1 MPETP
6 DFSCASRLWIPM
18 ANRRIPMRKIRQVL
32 RLALSTGISRRRV
45 AKSLGLSRDVVT
57 DYLTRAAAAGLTWPL
72 PPDLDD
78 AQLEHRLF
86 PPLVANAHR
95 KPEPDWVVIHQE
107 MKRKGATLQ
116 SLHEEFLAE
125 HPNGIGYSLFCDR
138 YRDWQHG
145 LKRYMRQTHVAGERA
160 FVDYAG
166 PTVSINDP
174 KIGESRTA
182 QVFVGILGASNYTYA
197 EAHWSQKLPDWI
209 AAHTRMLIFFGG
221 APQVIVCDNLKSAV
235 TKASRTEPKIHPA
248 YQHLADH
255 YNTLILPA
263 RPRKPKDKAK
273 VENAVLIV
281 ERWILFRLR
290 NRVFTSLAELNSA
303 IQELLVDLNNR
314 PFQKLPGSRR
324 SQFEEIDR
332 PALTPLPTE
341 IFEYTEFRKVTVG
354 LDGRFDVDGC
364 SYSAPYQLCRKP
376 IELRITANLIEILH
390 QGRRVASHERS
401 RGKAPVI
408 DPQHLQPA
416 DRYFGMWSADQEL
429 VWASS
434 IGPKTH
440 EFLSQL
446 LAASKIKEQGYRSAG
461 ALKRMEKEYGAE
473 RLEAAC
479 ARALDIGASSLTS
492 VRSILNTG
500 LDRQRSPKGDVQ
512 EAAFHHPN
520 VRGSDYYH

>member
-1 MPETP
+1 
-6 DFSCASRLWIPM
+6 
-18 ANRRIPMRKIRQVL
+18 MRKIRQVL
-32 RLALSTGISRRRV
+32 RLALEAGTSRRRI

-57 DYLTRAAAAGLTWPL
+57 DYLTRAAAAGLAWPL
-72 PPDLDD
+72 PLDLDD
-78 AQLEHRLF
+78 AQLEDRLF
-86 PPLVANAHR
+86 PPLAVNIQR
-95 KPEPDWVVIHQE
+95 KPEPDWAVIHQE
-107 MKRKGATLQ
+107 LKRKGATLQ
-116 SLHEEFLAE
+116 VLHAEFLAE
-125 HPNGIGYSLFCDR
+125 QPDGIGYSLFCER
-138 YRDWQHG
+138 YREWLQG

-166 PTVSINDP
+166 PTVGIPNP
-174 KIGESRTA
+174 ETGGIRKA
-182 QVFVGILGASNYTYA
+182 QIFVGILGASNYTYA
-197 EAHWSQKLPDWI
+197 EAHWSQQLPDWI
-209 AAHTRMLIFFGG
+209 AAHTRMFEYFGG
-221 APQVIVCDNLKSAV
+221 VPQVVVCDNLKSAV

-290 NRVFTSLAELNSA
+290 KRVFTSLAELNTA
-303 IQELLVDLNNR
+303 IRELLVDLNNR

-332 PALTPLPTE
+332 PALTLLPTE
-341 IFEYTEFRKVTVG
+341 TFEFTEFRKVTVG
-354 LDGRFDVDGC
+354 LDGCFEVDG
-364 SYSAPYQLCRKP
+364 STYSAPYTLCRKP
-376 IELRITANLIEILH
+376 VELRITANLIEILYR
-390 QGRRVASHERS
+390 GRRVASHERTS
-401 RGKAPVI
+401 GKALVI

-416 DRYFGMWSADQEL
+416 DRHFGMWTADREL
-429 VWASS
+429 AWAAA

-440 EFLSQL
+440 AFLGQL
-446 LAASKIKEQGYRSAG
+446 LAASKVKEQGYRSAG
-461 ALKRMEKEYGAE
+461 ALKRMEKEFGAE

-500 LDRQRSPKGDVQ
+500 LDRQRPPEADFH

-520 VRGSDYYH
+520 VRGSGYYH